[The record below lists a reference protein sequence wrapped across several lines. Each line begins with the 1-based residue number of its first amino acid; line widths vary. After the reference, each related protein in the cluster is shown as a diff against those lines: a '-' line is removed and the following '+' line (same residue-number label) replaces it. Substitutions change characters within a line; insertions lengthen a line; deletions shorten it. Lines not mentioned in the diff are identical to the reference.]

1 MTVTMMKW
9 IWCLLRSQDC
19 VQNPC
24 SPKLGFW
31 QTAHKERMTPI
42 KQTKLYIARNVHDFL
57 KRFVKMNKDDIIV
70 IDLIDIL
77 IN

>member
-9 IWCLLRSQDC
+9 IWCLLRSQDLC
-19 VQNPC
+19 TK
-24 SPKLGFW
+24 SLFS
-31 QTAHKERMTPI
+31 QTWFLAHKERMTPI

-70 IDLIDIL
+70 IVGLTY
-77 IN
+77 

>member
-1 MTVTMMKW
+1 
-9 IWCLLRSQDC
+9 
-19 VQNPC
+19 
-24 SPKLGFW
+24 
-31 QTAHKERMTPI
+31 MTPI
-42 KQTKLYIARNVHDFL
+42 KQTKLYIARNVNDFL

>member
-1 MTVTMMKW
+1 
-9 IWCLLRSQDC
+9 
-19 VQNPC
+19 
-24 SPKLGFW
+24 
-31 QTAHKERMTPI
+31 MTPI

-57 KRFVKMNKDDIIV
+57 KRFMKMNKDDIIV

>member
-1 MTVTMMKW
+1 
-9 IWCLLRSQDC
+9 
-19 VQNPC
+19 
-24 SPKLGFW
+24 
-31 QTAHKERMTPI
+31 MTPI

-57 KRFVKMNKDDIIV
+57 KRFVKRNNDDIIV